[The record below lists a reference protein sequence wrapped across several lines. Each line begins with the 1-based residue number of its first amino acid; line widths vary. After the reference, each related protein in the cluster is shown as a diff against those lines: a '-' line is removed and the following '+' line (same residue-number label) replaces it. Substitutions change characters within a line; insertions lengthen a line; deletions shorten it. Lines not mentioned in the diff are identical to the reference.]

1 MIIVCPECSTKFN
14 ISQEK
19 LPEGKAKVRCARCKH
34 IFTIENASAN
44 TEFNYEQFQEL
55 DNQDDKSNFNFGN
68 DLNSQDKALL
78 SEEQNFSTT
87 EDETASTSGKE
98 GLNSAAAS
106 KKGGALTILIKILL
120 LIILI
125 LLIAAGVYIF
135 QNGTDALNSKV
146 QQLLGQQIEQPVRTG
161 EIILDKLEGKFV
173 QNEQVGELFLI
184 RGAAINKFKEP
195 RAGLQVKGVIFDH
208 NGKPL
213 LQKTVFCGNPIK
225 DTELTSLAFSKLE
238 EMMGNQFG
246 EELSNMKVA
255 PEQKI
260 PFDIVFKD
268 LPANLSEY
276 SVKVTAS
283 KSASE

>member
-34 IFTIENASAN
+34 VFTIDNSSAN

-55 DNQDDKSNFNFGN
+55 DNQDDRSTFNFGS
-68 DLNSQDKALL
+68 DLNSQDKTLL
-78 SEEQNFSTT
+78 SEEQSFAVT
-87 EDETASTSGKE
+87 DDDRASTSAE
-98 GLNSAAAS
+98 GAVHAVAAD

-135 QNGTDALNSKV
+135 QNGTDALNSKI
-146 QQLLGQQIEQPVRTG
+146 QQLLGQHVEQPVRTG
-161 EIILDKLEGKFV
+161 EIVLDELEGKFV
-173 QNEQVGELFLI
+173 QNEQAGELFLI

-213 LQKTVFCGNPIK
+213 LQKTVFCGNPIN
-225 DTELTSLAFSKLE
+225 DTDLTSLAFTKLE

-246 EELSNMKVA
+246 AELSNMRVA
-255 PEQKI
+255 PDQRI